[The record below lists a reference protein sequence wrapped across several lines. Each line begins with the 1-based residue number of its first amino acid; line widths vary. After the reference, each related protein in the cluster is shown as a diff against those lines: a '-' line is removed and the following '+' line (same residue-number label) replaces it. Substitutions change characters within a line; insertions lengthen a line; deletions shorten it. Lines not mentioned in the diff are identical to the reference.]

1 VSDVLELISQAVSAG
16 VVVLVT
22 AAVAFVLAALPEW
35 RSQHPRKP
43 KQP

>member
-1 VSDVLELISQAVSAG
+1 MSDLLELILQAVSAG

-22 AAVAFVLAALPEW
+22 AAISVVLAALPEW

-43 KQP
+43 